1 MSDLHAEHARAL
13 ASGPLDAPVPVL
25 AASSSSSSRR
35 TTTATASAS
44 SAASAVPGA
53 VPMRIP
59 AILRVQGA
67 KQGGV
72 ARKERDLDEGA
83 AAAAKAGGR
92 GGASGSGPGGK
103 RRKRRWENAQ
113 LAGNPHLHRPTR
125 ADFSP
130 GPYLKDLTTTFSPPP
145 SAFSRSTYISSSP
158 ASAPSRAALAS
169 AASHGQF
176 TMSLRG
182 LRRTL
187 RSSLGVAHGGGA
199 ASGGGRT
206 EEVLARMEDELC
218 AWLSLSG
225 RIPEGFFHDSVGPFA
240 GSVGSLAQACAR
252 GKTLDP
258 TPVDDW
264 VAPPRPA
271 HPTLPD
277 LPTRSSAA
285 LSSDAHL
292 DPPPPTLTELARQ
305 PHALVWL
312 APSPHHRFLLHSLAR
327 YYNLSSF
334 SRPLSP
340 LEPDI
345 RVTHVLKPQ
354 MARGAAGRG
363 AGASAG
369 HDTPPGTDW
378 TFSSA
383 ASSAA
388 ESATEGVLS
397 SSSVTEGGFT
407 SADEGSVPGYDTD
420 EDAASVLGGEGD
432 GGQGEDWEAVS
443 VGRPVLG
450 GTDDEA
456 EAVYSSSETD
466 ETESDDAG
474 VAGDRDDDA
483 ASDAGT
489 GVDSL
494 ASSFADLAAAES
506 SGDERPA
513 LSSGAATPL
522 RRAPAAAAAFSPS
535 SHGTVTPRAP
545 FSPFVPSSLGTPSSA
560 SDPSRTPLALRPLD
574 RPRGRASLGTA
585 AAAPDAGYASSAAES
600 SPSRSPTR
608 SRGAFVGAALGEW
621 RLPEKGFLEWLY
633 A

>member
-25 AASSSSSSRR
+25 AASSSSSSR

-44 SAASAVPGA
+44 SAASALPGA

-67 KQGGV
+67 KQGGI
-72 ARKERDLDEGA
+72 ARKERGDEGA

-92 GGASGSGPGGK
+92 GGAGGSGPGGK

-187 RSSLGVAHGGGA
+187 RSSLGVARGAAGG

-206 EEVLARMEDELC
+206 EEVLARMENELC

-312 APSPHHRFLLHSLAR
+312 APSPHHRFLLHALAR

-383 ASSAA
+383 GSSAA
-388 ESATEGVLS
+388 ESATEGFLS
-397 SSSVTEGGFT
+397 SATEGEFT
-407 SADEGSVPGYDTD
+407 SADEGSAAEYDTD
-420 EDAASVLGGEGD
+420 EDAAASVLGGEVNM
-432 GGQGEDWEAVS
+432 GQGDDWEAVS
-443 VGRPVLG
+443 AGRPVLG

-456 EAVYSSSETD
+456 EAVYSSTETD

-474 VAGDRDDDA
+474 VAGDRDDDNDA

-506 SGDERPA
+506 SGDEHPA
-513 LSSGAATPL
+513 PSSGAATPL

-535 SHGTVTPRAP
+535 SHGTATPRAP
-545 FSPFVPSSLGTPSSA
+545 FSPFVPSSLGTPASA

-585 AAAPDAGYASSAAES
+585 AAPAEAGYASSAVES

-608 SRGAFVGAALGEW
+608 SRGAFIGAALGEW